1 MTCFCW
7 RACPIA
13 RDTLGGAVAVAQELP
28 DRLGAA
34 LLEVAHAAFIDGM
47 RVTSAIAA
55 GMAVGVAVM
64 AVLMLRS
71 HDVPPSEAEA
81 EADPHEAASE
91 NVAHTA
97 PTRLE
102 GATD

>member
-1 MTCFCW
+1 
-7 RACPIA
+7 
-13 RDTLGGAVAVAQELP
+13 
-28 DRLGAA
+28 
-34 LLEVAHAAFIDGM
+34 M

-55 GMAVGVAVM
+55 VMAVGMVM